1 MSILN
6 CHLNIL
12 FACYHFKANE
22 IKTSFLKPIRIE
34 AGLGDPPN
42 EFTTNDVESGNFIIK
57 HGINFD
63 KQKPQ
68 EFIEKVK
75 EIINMQF
82 RNEDRAVFGK
92 GPYKLRKG
100 FEKYYVNDFKWGQLT
115 AQQRLTKIKEF
126 RNVCMSEKDKDH
138 ENYSTISGSAN
149 NLSISPK
156 DSGINTVPLSVLE
169 RMFEKAKSL
178 VRNDGLVLEKPGAT
192 DGSYIVAGSANRI
205 FCVSSGKGGSFKCD
219 RSCINSRTKICKHV
233 IAVAEKSGK
242 LQQFVEWF
250 RRSKCG
256 ASVSALAL
264 NGAPK
269 SMGRKGNG
277 RKRSNKKKKAD
288 IEEVVNILMKMKS
301 RLLCCIHYLQTLL
314 IVKMKKP
321 LMKNI

>member
-1 MSILN
+1 MISLDLLYLFLQKLWNQIKISTSRNKFFHYELFTFFYFFTILN
-6 CHLNIL
+6 YHLNIL
-12 FACYHFKANE
+12 FVCYHFKANE
-22 IKTSFLKPIRIE
+22 IKTSLLKPVRIE
-34 AGLGDPPN
+34 AGLGDPLN
-42 EFTTNDVESGNFIIK
+42 EFTTNDVESGKFIIK

-68 EFIEKVK
+68 VFIEKVK

-169 RMFEKAKSL
+169 TMFEKAKSL
-178 VRNDGLVLEKPGAT
+178 VRNDGLVIEKPGAT
-192 DGSYIVAGSANRI
+192 NGSYIVAGSGNRI
-205 FCVSSGKGGSFKCD
+205 FCVSSGKGESFKCD
-219 RSCINSRTKICKHV
+219 RNCINTQNENLRNIS
-233 IAVAEKSGK
+233 
-242 LQQFVEWF
+242 LQ
-250 RRSKCG
+250 
-256 ASVSALAL
+256 
-264 NGAPK
+264 
-269 SMGRKGNG
+269 
-277 RKRSNKKKKAD
+277 
-288 IEEVVNILMKMKS
+288 
-301 RLLCCIHYLQTLL
+301 
-314 IVKMKKP
+314 
-321 LMKNI
+321 